1 MDKIEIM
8 ILVFLM
14 AVVAGAYSVH
24 WLFGL
29 GLSFVI
35 AAAIGDHSTG
45 KNVKGFNHAKHN

>member
-14 AVVAGAYSVH
+14 AIVAGAYSVH

-29 GLSFVI
+29 AMSFVV
-35 AAAIGDHSTG
+35 AAAIGDHSAV